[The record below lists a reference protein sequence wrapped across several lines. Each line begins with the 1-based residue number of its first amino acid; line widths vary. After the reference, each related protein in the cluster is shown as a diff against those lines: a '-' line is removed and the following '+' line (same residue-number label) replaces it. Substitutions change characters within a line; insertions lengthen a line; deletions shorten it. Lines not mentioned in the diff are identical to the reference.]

1 MFSSLWNTRLMGHFW
16 LLLQLYGGVYNLF
29 RSGLPRMGID
39 VTMVDI
45 FDLNDLK
52 KCLRSQT
59 KLVWLEACTN
69 PLVML
74 VDLGW
79 DHLLSFWRF
88 VAPVYKSTTEIW
100 SFCKYFNQWQ
110 HSLAILTAMLY
121 YYWLNQ
127 KLKHLCRRIKLHSCA
142 VGWRNAGK
150 KSNVL
155 DFRGHHQSCQG
166 VQCGDHCWHW
176 QHFSL
181 ALHSGMLDQTKGDRM

>member
-1 MFSSLWNTRLMGHFW
+1 MGHFW

-74 VDLGW
+74 ADLGR

-88 VAPVYKSTTEIW
+88 VAPVYDSTMEIW
-100 SFCKYFNQWQ
+100 SVCNYYNQWQ
-110 HSLAILTAMLY
+110 HSLEIFVSFISFFILFLVTFGDEFEKIHKYYIIFVCILQGKMGKTEKNRKKITQLKWPKYEKPKDETMEGTKQLTAMFY
-121 YYWLNQ
+121 
-127 KLKHLCRRIKLHSCA
+127 
-142 VGWRNAGK
+142 
-150 KSNVL
+150 
-155 DFRGHHQSCQG
+155 F
-166 VQCGDHCWHW
+166 
-176 QHFSL
+176 
-181 ALHSGMLDQTKGDRM
+181 

>member
-1 MFSSLWNTRLMGHFW
+1 MGHFW

-74 VDLGW
+74 ADLGR
-79 DHLLSFWRF
+79 DHLLSYWRF
-88 VAPVYKSTTEIW
+88 VALVYDSMMKIW
-100 SFCKYFNQWQ
+100 SVCHYFNQWR
-110 HSLAILTAMLY
+110 HSLEIFVSFISFFVLFLVTFGDEVKGQLISKANDGLLT
-121 YYWLNQ
+121 
-127 KLKHLCRRIKLHSCA
+127 SP
-142 VGWRNAGK
+142 K
-150 KSNVL
+150 KRTDEFVL
-155 DFRGHHQSCQG
+155 FTFLLFMASFLVLSD
-166 VQCGDHCWHW
+166 
-176 QHFSL
+176 L
-181 ALHSGMLDQTKGDRM
+181 

>member
-1 MFSSLWNTRLMGHFW
+1 MLQKLDAQLNRIQINLRAFFFCPWLILFVSSLNSILILIFDLKSFWNSEFVAWWFEVKISQGQCFNLHLNLNLKVESLTVSKYVLSSLWNTRLMGHFW

-74 VDLGW
+74 ADLGR
-79 DHLLSFWRF
+79 DHLLSFWPF
-88 VAPVYKSTTEIW
+88 VAPVYDSTSEICV
-100 SFCKYFNQWQ
+100 SF
-110 HSLAILTAMLY
+110 IP
-121 YYWLNQ
+121 
-127 KLKHLCRRIKLHSCA
+127 
-142 VGWRNAGK
+142 
-150 KSNVL
+150 
-155 DFRGHHQSCQG
+155 
-166 VQCGDHCWHW
+166 
-176 QHFSL
+176 
-181 ALHSGMLDQTKGDRM
+181 

>member
-1 MFSSLWNTRLMGHFW
+1 MGHFW

-74 VDLGW
+74 VDLGR

-88 VAPVYKSTTEIW
+88 VAPVYDSTMKIW
-100 SFCKYFNQWQ
+100 SFCNYFNQWQ
-110 HSLAILTAMLY
+110 HSLAMLTAMLY
-121 YYWLNQ
+121 CYWSNQRYVEGLN
-127 KLKHLCRRIKLHSCA
+127 S
-142 VGWRNAGK
+142 V
-150 KSNVL
+150 VL
-155 DFRGHHQSCQG
+155 SD
-166 VQCGDHCWHW
+166 D
-176 QHFSL
+176 
-181 ALHSGMLDQTKGDRM
+181 GMLEGNQMVSTLEATIKAVKEFNAEIIVGIDNTFLSPYILVC